1 MPVDPVFTVDVVTR
15 FIVGAFGTSAGVID
29 TLAALEGLLP
39 IGLVA
44 NTVNVYGCPLVNP
57 GMLITL
63 ADPGVG
69 NPVVFVTDMLPGV
82 DVAVYDVIYVLLPP
96 VSVGAVKFTSTAVPL
111 VAAGIPIVGADG
123 TVNGVI
129 ELLSALGSLVP

>member
-1 MPVDPVFTVDVVTR
+1 VFAVDVVTR
-15 FIVGAFGTSAGVID
+15 VTVGALGTSAGVID
-29 TLAALEGLLP
+29 ALAALLALLP

-69 NPVVFVTDMLPGV
+69 NPVVLVTDMLPGV

-96 VSVGAVKFTSTAVPL
+96 VSVGAVKFTFTAVPL
-111 VAAGIPIVGADG
+111 VAAGVPIIGAAG

-129 ELLSALGSLVP
+129 ALLLTLSSLVP